1 MELPD
6 DASKSPKLLFLL
18 GDAAFLGVATFLA
31 LTAGDQPSTSSI
43 VGIIVCTGIGVALGI
58 APFLLDYARSRD
70 QQLTERQNAL
80 EALAR
85 TTSTASDQASIAANG
100 LHEIA
105 EITKRN
111 LHAIEQLPQ
120 QIQQAKTVAL
130 SASEENHTAAVN
142 ALQKDLSEL
151 RASHEAHIKTLL
163 PEFKKVL
170 KAVAALKTEL
180 STAIAPPPAPVII
193 APPRP
198 KSAVESS
205 KLSKVPAPAPTSAEA
220 PPAAPK
226 KKKTPK
232 AKPQQAPPPPTEP
245 SLFEHAPE
253 DKPAVPESAQKSG
266 PKLATKSAPAEE
278 SPSPESTEPTSESPE
293 PAPETQVEATSAS
306 IEAKSTGQPIDDA
319 PPTEPAVP
327 ADGTTRLTVTAYI
340 GIGNRL
346 FIRGNGPGLNPDEGT
361 PLQFVSIGKW
371 RWESDVA
378 TVPFHVTLWKNDEEE
393 CTAAGQIEITPGAQ
407 VETSANF

>member
-1 MELPD
+1 MELSD

-18 GDAAFLGVATFLA
+18 GDAAFLGVATFLV
-31 LTAGDQPSTSSI
+31 LTAGNQPSTSSI

-70 QQLTERQNAL
+70 QQLAERQNAL

-111 LHAIEQLPQ
+111 LHAIEQLPA

-130 SASEENHTAAVN
+130 SASEENHAAAVN
-142 ALQKDLSEL
+142 ALQQDLSEL
-151 RASHEAHIKTLL
+151 RASHEAHLKTLL

-170 KAVAALKTEL
+170 KAVAALKIEL
-180 STAIAPPPAPVII
+180 SATIEAPAPVVI
-193 APPRP
+193 APARP
-198 KSAVESS
+198 KSAAASGKS
-205 KLSKVPAPAPTSAEA
+205 SKVPAPAPITAEP
-220 PPAAPK
+220 PPATPK
-226 KKKTPK
+226 TKKTPK
-232 AKPQQAPPPPTEP
+232 TKAQKAPPPTEP
-245 SLFEHAPE
+245 SLFEIDPE
-253 DKPAVPESAQKSG
+253 DKPARPDSAEKREL
-266 PKLATKSAPAEE
+266 KLATKSAPAEKSPVAE
-278 SPSPESTEPTSESPE
+278 SPA
-293 PAPETQVEATSAS
+293 PAPPTEVQATPDS
-306 IEAKSTGQPIDDA
+306 IEAESGEQPIDDA
-319 PPTEPAVP
+319 PPTERAVS

-346 FIRGNGPGLNPDEGT
+346 FIRGNGPGLKPGEGT

-378 TVPFHVTLWKNDEEE
+378 TVPFHVTLWKNDDEE
-393 CTAAGQIEITPGAQ
+393 CTAAGRIEITPGAQ
-407 VETSANF
+407 VETSADF